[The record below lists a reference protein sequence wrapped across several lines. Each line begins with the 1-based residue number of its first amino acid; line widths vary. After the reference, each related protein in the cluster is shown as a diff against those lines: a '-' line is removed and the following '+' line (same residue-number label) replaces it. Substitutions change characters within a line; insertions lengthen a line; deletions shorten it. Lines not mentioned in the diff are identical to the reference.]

1 MTEQITSQMQSNTIL
16 ANLQNQLAQLDQT
29 QNEMSTGLKITQPSD
44 DPYGT
49 ALSMQLSG
57 QISAFGSYTTNINDG
72 AAWAETA
79 SGSLQSVQSM
89 VERVR
94 ELVVEAAN
102 GTTNANDLSSAS
114 QEVTQLVDGIKQAA
128 NTEYNGQY
136 IFSGTAT
143 GTPPYQLG
151 ATDTFQGNTN
161 AINRAIG
168 PSTSLQINADL
179 SQVLGSGTA
188 ANDGGL
194 LQTLR
199 TVISGMQSGNS
210 ASLSADLTS
219 LDANIKSLE
228 SVQANVGSAQ
238 DRLQMASSRITGLT
252 TTDQT
257 QLANVQDAD
266 LGQLAI
272 NFNTEQAGY
281 QAALQSAAK
290 IVQTSLMNFLN

>member
-1 MTEQITSQMQSNTIL
+1 MTEQITSQMQSSTIL

-57 QISAFGSYTTNINDG
+57 QISAFSSYTSSIDDG
-72 AAWAETA
+72 VAWAETA
-79 SGSLQSVQSM
+79 SGSLTSIQSM

-94 ELVVEAAN
+94 ELVVESAN
-102 GTTNANDLSSAS
+102 GTTSAS
-114 QEVTQLVDGIKQAA
+114 DLDSAEQEVNSLVDGIKQAA
-128 NTEYNGQY
+128 DAQYDGQY

-143 GTPPYQLG
+143 GTAPYQLG
-151 ATDTFQGNTN
+151 TTDTFQGNTN

-179 SQVLGSGTA
+179 SGVLGSGTA

-199 TVISGMQSGNS
+199 TVMSDMQSGNHS
-210 ASLSADLTS
+210 ALSGDLSS
-219 LDANIKSLE
+219 LDTNISSLE
-228 SVQANVGSAQ
+228 AVQANVGSAQ
-238 DRLQMASSRITGLT
+238 DRLQMASTRITALT

-290 IVQTSLMNFLN
+290 IVQTSLMSFLN

>member
-1 MTEQITSQMQSNTIL
+1 
-16 ANLQNQLAQLDQT
+16 
-29 QNEMSTGLKITQPSD
+29 
-44 DPYGT
+44 
-49 ALSMQLSG
+49 MQLSG

-72 AAWAETA
+72 TAWTQTA
-79 SGSLQSVQSM
+79 SGSMQSIAQM

-94 ELVVEAAN
+94 ELVVESSN
-102 GTTNANDLSSAS
+102 GTSNASDLATAAEEVS
-114 QEVTQLVDGIKQAA
+114 QLTDEVKQTA
-128 NTEYNGQY
+128 NAQYNGQY

-143 GTPPYQLG
+143 GTAPYSLTSD
-151 ATDTFQGNTN
+151 AFQGNTS

-168 PSTSLQINADL
+168 PSSSLQINANL
-179 SQVLGSGTA
+179 SAVLGSGTA

-199 TVISGMQSGNS
+199 TVITHLQSGS
-210 ASLSADLTS
+210 SSSLSGDLTR
-219 LDANIKSLE
+219 LDTNIKSLE
-228 SVQANVGSAQ
+228 AVEASVGSAQ
-238 DRLQMASSRITGLT
+238 DRLSMASTRITSLT

-290 IVQTSLMNFLN
+290 IVQTSLMNFLS